1 MKRPPTIAPLA
12 ALALMAGC
20 GGTKPATAP
29 PVRAHVPLSIQ
40 RPDHGTRV
48 FSSEEEVTS
57 SFPFEGASGS
67 VRVTMEVEKTS
78 ATPGQSTTTLNDV
91 LFHAV
96 GDGRISI
103 SFKRPSPGHH
113 EGRVTI
119 RCSSGGEE
127 SEADFEP
134 ETWLS
139 HPSAIVTFEPI
150 PADFAHPVEEGREIV
165 LVRYLA
171 RNMPNDIRLT
181 LKALFS
187 KEPVPPR
194 VKAGPKPPR

>member
-1 MKRPPTIAPLA
+1 MRQVSLN
-12 ALALMAGC
+12 LLLSVSALMAGC
-20 GGTKPATAP
+20 GGPKPVASP
-29 PVRAHVPLSIQ
+29 PTRPSVPLAIQ

-67 VRVTMEVEKTS
+67 VRVTMEVEKS
-78 ATPGQSTTTLNDV
+78 SSSPGQATTTVNDV
-91 LFHAV
+91 LFRAV

-103 SFKRPSPGHH
+103 GFKKPSPGHH

-119 RCSSGGEE
+119 RCLSGGEE

-150 PADFAHPVEEGREIV
+150 PADFAQPVVEGREIV

-187 KEPVPPR
+187 KEPVAPR
-194 VKAGPKPPR
+194 VKVGPRPPR